1 MLEEAWADLFLLNAI
16 QWCMPGDAISLF
28 SATDHLSH
36 LPNGKAVQ
44 IAGDLRALNDAL
56 VRFRTIGVDPAEF
69 ACLKAIVLFRSGKRN
84 LHSLNY
90 AISYAIFSF

>member
-1 MLEEAWADLFLLNAI
+1 M
-16 QWCMPGDAISLF
+16 SLF

-56 VRFRTIGVDPAEF
+56 LRFRAIGVDPAEF
-69 ACLKAIVLFRSGKRN
+69 ACLKAIVLFKSGEYRKKSDQEYKKVYLICDR
-84 LHSLNY
+84 
-90 AISYAIFSF
+90 A